1 MGNWFS
7 DMDSLHNKKIN
18 IMAIVEVQYC
28 NVYNLSSTMSLE
40 TSSKNL
46 EPPRQGPTPP
56 IEDVGS
62 EVRPR

>member
-1 MGNWFS
+1 
-7 DMDSLHNKKIN
+7 
-18 IMAIVEVQYC
+18 MAIVEVQYC
-28 NVYNLSSTMSLE
+28 NVYNFSSTMSLE